1 MFLLYLKPG
10 CPYCE
15 ESKELILKNNL
26 PHKFIEISNSNKRE
40 ELKKKH
46 KMNTFPQIFL
56 IINKKKHKIGG
67 NHELK
72 QTLIFSKK
80 LAKSIIRNTLSNN
93 LNIIKLLHPNNNKI
107 DTFLNKNL
115 S

>member
-40 ELKKKH
+40 ELKKK
-46 KMNTFPQIFL
+46 T
-56 IINKKKHKIGG
+56 
-67 NHELK
+67 
-72 QTLIFSKK
+72 
-80 LAKSIIRNTLSNN
+80 
-93 LNIIKLLHPNNNKI
+93 
-107 DTFLNKNL
+107 
-115 S
+115 